1 MTVYIRTPYGR
12 VPRYRRMA
20 RFPENWDMEESQVYF
35 PVDVKDMDDA
45 FTITAMLPGLKPE
58 DVEIQIVNENVSLK
72 GEFRNEIEEGATYIL
87 QERPSGK
94 FFRTVTLSDMLDASK
109 AEAHMENGILTL
121 RIPKTE
127 EAKPKTIKV
136 ATAKK

>member
-1 MTVYIRTPYGR
+1 
-12 VPRYRRMA
+12 MA
-20 RFPENWDMEESQVYF
+20 RFPENWDIEESQVYF
-35 PVDVKDMDDA
+35 PVDVKDITDA
-45 FTITAMLPGLKPE
+45 FTITAMLPGLKPK
-58 DVEIQIVNENVSLK
+58 DVEIQIVNGNISLK
-72 GEFRNEIEEGATYIL
+72 GEFKNELEEGATYIL

-121 RIPKTE
+121 QIPKAE

-136 ATAKK
+136 NSPKK